1 MLQQRFDYLDS
12 VRGLAAFC
20 VLICHLNGMQGE
32 GAMNA
37 EQNILFNTF
46 FNGHHAVSIFFVLSG
61 LVLSY
66 KYLKMPELVL
76 DYKHYIFKRFYRLY
90 PAYWVSL
97 LLLYLCINK
106 LSSFAKIEDVLLFI
120 KEGSLLRNYSTT
132 FGGGWT
138 LNVEMGISLILP
150 ILILVMRYN
159 RQWFSYLTICFLVL
173 SAYYTQYLFHFCLGM
188 WLAADFESIQSG
200 QYRQYFIY
208 RYRYALL
215 PVWLFLFSGY
225 YITYKIEHAPTYLL
239 IKDFIGFSWH
249 QASALAAFLWLIWI
263 IMSPRWQRF
272 LSLKPLLFLGKI
284 SYSVYLIQWTV
295 AFVWVNP
302 NFEWFKN
309 QFHTDWL
316 GTRLLMGATGIG
328 LTLLLATLM
337 YYAVERPFINLA
349 RKKYGSV

>member
-1 MLQQRFDYLDS
+1 MTQQRFDYLDS

-37 EQNILFNTF
+37 EQSAIYNTF

-76 DYKHYIFKRFYRLY
+76 DYKAYIFKRAYRLY

-97 LLLYLCINK
+97 LLLYVCA
-106 LSSFAKIEDVLLFI
+106 AKQHAFEKIIDTLYVL
-120 KEGSLLRNYSTT
+120 KEASLLRNYSGV

-138 LNVEMGISLILP
+138 LNIEIGISLILP
-150 ILILVMRYN
+150 VLILVMRYN
-159 RQWFSYLTICFLVL
+159 RQWFYYLTVFFLVL
-173 SAYYTQYLFHFCLGM
+173 SAYYSLYLFHFCLGI
-188 WLAADFESIQSG
+188 WLAADFEVIQSG
-200 QYRQYFIY
+200 KYRSHFIY

-215 PVWLFLFSGY
+215 PVWLFFFSGN
-225 YITYKIEHAPTYLL
+225 YITYKIENAP
-239 IKDFIGFSWH
+239 DFIMMREMTGFNWH
-249 QASALAAFLWLIWI
+249 QASAVAAFLLLIWI

-272 LSLKPLLFLGKI
+272 LNLKPLLFLGKI
-284 SYSVYLIQWTV
+284 SYSVYLIQWLV
-295 AFVWVNP
+295 AFVWINP

-309 QFHTDWL
+309 QFHTDWW
-316 GTRLLMGATGIG
+316 GTRILMVTTGIG
-328 LTLLLATLM
+328 LTLLMSTGM

-349 RKKYGSV
+349 RKKFGAI